1 MLQTAKRPKYLNLVR
16 IRLPIPGIV
25 SIAHRISGVLM
36 FLALP
41 FTVYLLHLSASG
53 EDGFVRTGEILQLL
67 PVKLF
72 LLLIAWSIYHH
83 LFAGIRYLL
92 IDMDVGVDKP
102 AARASATVVFILG
115 LLAALLT
122 LVLML

>member
-36 FLALP
+36 FLAIP
-41 FTVYLLHLSASG
+41 FGVYLLHLSASG
-53 EDGFVRTGEILQLL
+53 EAGFVRTGEILQLL

-72 LLLIAWSIYHH
+72 LLVIAWSVYHH

-102 AARASATVVFILG
+102 AARASAVIVFILG
-115 LLAALLT
+115 LLAALVT
-122 LVLML
+122 LVLLL

>member
-41 FTVYLLHLSASG
+41 FAVYLLHLSSSG
-53 EDGFVRTGEILQLL
+53 EAGFERAVGIMQLL

-72 LLLIAWSIYHH
+72 LLVIAWSIYHH

-102 AARASATVVFILG
+102 AARASATIVFVLGLAAAFLTLVFIL
-115 LLAALLT
+115 
-122 LVLML
+122 